1 MRSIAEY
8 TTRILEHKLT
18 PSGHVARST
27 HERAARRAATRS
39 DATVAG
45 VITEVAADAR
55 FLELPV
61 GRVDPESWAAREEL
75 ARLATDRL
83 EALVARPFAGVREL
97 IADHVALDLEARY
110 PALTDELQ
118 ATLDEFERAWGYRQS
133 FAVDPELPG
142 MPGTGGAVF
151 ALQRET
157 GWRAERIAGG
167 SPSGLGPR
175 ADSRTHRVPDHVT
188 ISRHRGL
195 PIVELSMWPH
205 ADDATGAGWLKLGLA
220 LQDRVRLVPVTSREL
235 DLVDARLL
243 DDLVPVT
250 VAALDRHDVLAQ
262 RHRAIY
268 SVSYQRD
275 GMPVPRW
282 RDAG

>member
-83 EALVARPFAGVREL
+83 EARGWSLDRQQRPPCVHHTFTSN
-97 IADHVALDLEARY
+97 H
-110 PALTDELQ
+110 
-118 ATLDEFERAWGYRQS
+118 
-133 FAVDPELPG
+133 
-142 MPGTGGAVF
+142 
-151 ALQRET
+151 
-157 GWRAERIAGG
+157 
-167 SPSGLGPR
+167 
-175 ADSRTHRVPDHVT
+175 
-188 ISRHRGL
+188 L
-195 PIVELSMWPH
+195 PIASTFV
-205 ADDATGAGWLKLGLA
+205 ADLGASLLLLLVVLFGRQGLYGLLMSGAGK
-220 LQDRVRLVPVTSREL
+220 
-235 DLVDARLL
+235 ARKAKA
-243 DDLVPVT
+243 PRP
-250 VAALDRHDVLAQ
+250 AK
-262 RHRAIY
+262 AIKPQE
-268 SVSYQRD
+268 VH
-275 GMPVPRW
+275 P
-282 RDAG
+282 